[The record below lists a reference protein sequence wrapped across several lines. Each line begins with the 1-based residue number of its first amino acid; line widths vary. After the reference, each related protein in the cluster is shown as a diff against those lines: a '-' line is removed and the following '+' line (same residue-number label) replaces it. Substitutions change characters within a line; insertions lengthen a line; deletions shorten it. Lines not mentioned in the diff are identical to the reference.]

1 MAPHDHAVAPPGR
14 SRRKGTLLVEAMGIA
29 IACLPMRETDSNH
42 PPAAD
47 QDVLA
52 RYRELRGLARRLL
65 FAERRDHTLA
75 ATDLA
80 HEVWVRLAGAD
91 DATRISPEDFRR
103 LAATAMRHVLVDHA
117 RTRGSRKRGG
127 GATRLSLDALE
138 LAAAGD
144 YDNILAVDEALEQLQ
159 EKDPGLANLVRLRF
173 FAGLTVDETAQALGA
188 SPRTVDRE
196 WNLAKSLLLRLLRQ
210 QQA

>member
-1 MAPHDHAVAPPGR
+1 MAAAGLRRLRPGV
-14 SRRKGTLLVEAMGIA
+14 TLLAEAVVSA
-29 IACLPMRETDSNH
+29 IACLPMRETDASH
-42 PPAAD
+42 PPGTD
-47 QDVLA
+47 QEVLA
-52 RYRELRGLARRLL
+52 RYRELRALARRLL

-80 HEVWVRLAGAD
+80 HEVWVRLARAD
-91 DATRISPEDFRR
+91 DATHLTPEDFRR

-144 YDNILAVDEALEQLQ
+144 YEDILAVDEALEQLQ
-159 EKDPGLANLVRLRF
+159 EKDAGLANLVRLRF

-210 QQA
+210 RQA